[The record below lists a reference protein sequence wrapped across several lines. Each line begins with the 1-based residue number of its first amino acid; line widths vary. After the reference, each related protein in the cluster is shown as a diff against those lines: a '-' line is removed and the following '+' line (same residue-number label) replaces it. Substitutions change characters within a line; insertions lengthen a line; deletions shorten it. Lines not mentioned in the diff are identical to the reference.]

1 MKFAPFFLLLLGLF
15 ISTGAMATDLPS
27 RIEIKYAVT
36 TDIGEGE
43 IDEVME
49 IKHIEG
55 KAHYSI
61 NSKAQATGM
70 FKLIE
75 PNSIIRHSEG
85 FIEGRNDSLPER
97 HQGSTGSLMYS

>member
-1 MKFAPFFLLLLGLF
+1 MKCAALLVLLGLLSF
-15 ISTGAMATDLPS
+15 PVIATDMPS

-49 IKHIEG
+49 IKHVDG

-61 NSKAQATGM
+61 NSEAQATGM
-70 FKLIE
+70 YKLI
-75 PNSIIRHSEG
+75 
-85 FIEGRNDSLPER
+85 
-97 HQGSTGSLMYS
+97 